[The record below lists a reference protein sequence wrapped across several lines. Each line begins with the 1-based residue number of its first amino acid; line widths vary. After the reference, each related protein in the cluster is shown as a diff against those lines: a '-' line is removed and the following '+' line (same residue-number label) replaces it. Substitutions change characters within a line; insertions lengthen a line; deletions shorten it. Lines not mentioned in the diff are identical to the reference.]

1 MDSSSINPA
10 KGPDI
15 QAKPP
20 ASSGKPVAKPP
31 ETEVKAAP
39 KDTVSLSPAAKNA
52 LESGPPEVTQEAAQ
66 ETSRP
71 RATSENT
78 ARQAERPQTES
89 ADLGTD
95 KSRQLSVTEG
105 NDVVLK
111 IIDNKT
117 REVVKQI
124 PSEEELDLRNAIRD
138 GVEKI
143 SNENN
148 PTDELI

>member
-1 MDSSSINPA
+1 
-10 KGPDI
+10 
-15 QAKPP
+15 
-20 ASSGKPVAKPP
+20 
-31 ETEVKAAP
+31 
-39 KDTVSLSPAAKNA
+39 
-52 LESGPPEVTQEAAQ
+52 VTQEAAQ